1 MKRAVNTST
10 DAGESNQFFCK
21 LYFAKVFV
29 RIIYYMA
36 IKKPDCC
43 SNKRIDFG
51 RNADISKINNVKQ
64 VFRNISETR
73 ILLTF
78 WHCSDPGPHSRRCR
92 RDPRCWTPPSS
103 TSYWLV
109 CWKRQGGRKRA
120 LFREC
125 WMVME
130 TRRLVRSFLAIS
142 WGYSTARRSLAET
155 QLN

>member
-1 MKRAVNTST
+1 VKRAVNTST

-64 VFRNISETR
+64 VFRN
-73 ILLTF
+73 
-78 WHCSDPGPHSRRCR
+78 
-92 RDPRCWTPPSS
+92 TP
-103 TSYWLV
+103 
-109 CWKRQGGRKRA
+109 
-120 LFREC
+120 
-125 WMVME
+125 
-130 TRRLVRSFLAIS
+130 LVRRHDFYSLFGTAQIQVRTADVAGVILAAGLLLPPLLI
-142 WGYSTARRSLAET
+142 G
-155 QLN
+155 